1 MGTSL
6 YVAMALAA
14 VALAA
19 SMISV
24 EVGLS
29 VSVIEIVAG
38 VVVGNTLH
46 LSTPQWLVFLATFGS
61 VVLTFLAGAEVDPGE
76 LRQTW
81 RASLLI
87 GGVSFLLPFIAA
99 TLTCRYAFGWDW
111 RAAEIGGIALSTTS
125 LAVVYAVLVE
135 TGLNASTIGK
145 LIMSSTF
152 ITDMGTVLALSVLF
166 ISPSWW
172 LVPFVVVSALLI
184 VVMPRLDG
192 WFFARYGDRVTEPEI
207 KGAFAALLLLM
218 WLGERAHSQAVLPAF
233 ILGLAVSRTFLRH
246 RATQKRFRVVAFALL
261 TPFFFLRSGMNVSLP
276 LVLAN
281 LGLLAMLLAVKL
293 VFKAVGVYPLA
304 RRYAKPRA
312 GFTTLLMSTGLTFGT
327 ISATYGFTAGII
339 TRAQFSVLVT
349 VVVLSAVLPTAIA
362 QRFFSPPVPAEPDA
376 APVSGS

>member
-1 MGTSL
+1 MTL
-6 YVAMALAA
+6 VVLALAV

-46 LSTPQWLVFLATFGS
+46 LSTPQWLVFLAAFGS

-87 GGVSFLLPFIAA
+87 GAVSFVLPFTAA
-99 TLTCRYAFGWDW
+99 MLTCRYAFGWDW

-166 ISPSWW
+166 ISPNWW

-207 KGAFAALLLLM
+207 KGAFAALLLM
-218 WLGERAHSQAVLPAF
+218 GIVA
-233 ILGLAVSRTFLRH
+233 
-246 RATQKRFRVVAFALL
+246 VVAGSIESGFNSL
-261 TPFFFLRSGMNVSLP
+261 TTLSGTRVS
-276 LVLAN
+276 AST
-281 LGLLAMLLAVKL
+281 A
-293 VFKAVGVYPLA
+293 
-304 RRYAKPRA
+304 PRA
-312 GFTTLLMSTGLTFGT
+312 MCSG
-327 ISATYGFTAGII
+327 
-339 TRAQFSVLVT
+339 Q
-349 VVVLSAVLPTAIA
+349 
-362 QRFFSPPVPAEPDA
+362 SP
-376 APVSGS
+376 